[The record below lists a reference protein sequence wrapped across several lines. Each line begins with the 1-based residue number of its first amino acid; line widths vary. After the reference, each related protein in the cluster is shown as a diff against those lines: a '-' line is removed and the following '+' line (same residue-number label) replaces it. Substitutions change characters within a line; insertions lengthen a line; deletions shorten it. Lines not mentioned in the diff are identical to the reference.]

1 MEYGNDKAIA
11 AIKCDDS
18 AQERRMRILGILFLH
33 YECDW
38 DVEDIIEA
46 GCTICANNIK
56 GFFTRFYDRLVQ
68 AIQVFGKGLK
78 KIKKVITNNA
88 TPYWCYIDKITLPN
102 GEEWTKVGTT
112 SRWPEVRASEF
123 EWKING
129 RVVRPAKVEV
139 LKRFNCKDA
148 EAMETLENA
157 LRYAMMSINILKFK
171 MNDRLL
177 DYKEGYADLIFNHPS
192 VQENLADLV
201 TP

>member
-1 MEYGNDKAIA
+1 MEYGNDKAIE
-11 AIKCDDS
+11 AIKTEETAKD
-18 AQERRMRILGILFLH
+18 RRRRILGILFLH

-38 DVEDIIEA
+38 EAEDIAAA
-46 GCTICANNIK
+46 GCSICINNIK
-56 GFFTRFYDRLVQ
+56 GFFTRFYDRLAQ
-68 AIQVFGKGLK
+68 AIQLFGKGLK
-78 KIKKVITNNA
+78 KVKKIITNNV

-112 SRWPEVRASEF
+112 TRWPEVRASEF

-192 VQENLADLV
+192 VQDNLANLIV
-201 TP
+201 A